1 MKLRPCSDGLSVRA
15 NRCLSTAGIPAEKEA
30 VLHAL
35 KTEQKR
41 GRQHA
46 LEQLHNL
53 KDKLRQGLL

>member
-1 MKLRPCSDGLSVRA
+1 MKLRPCSNGLSVRA

-35 KTEQKR
+35 QAEQKR

-53 KDKLRQGLL
+53 KDKLRQGLI